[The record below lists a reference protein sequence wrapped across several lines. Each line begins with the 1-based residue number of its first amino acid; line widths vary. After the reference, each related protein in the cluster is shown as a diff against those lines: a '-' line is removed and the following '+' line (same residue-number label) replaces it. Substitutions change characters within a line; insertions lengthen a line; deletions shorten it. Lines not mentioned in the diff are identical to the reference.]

1 MATSTNKTA
10 AFAVKLIHKLC
21 RNTVTSRKTDCL
33 ELWFQQDGATCHTA
47 RATIDLLKDTLGDR
61 LISRFGSVNWPPRSC
76 DLTPLDCFL
85 WGYVKSLVYADKPQT
100 LDHLEDNI
108 RRVIADIRPQMLEK
122 VIENWTSRLDYYIR
136 ASRGSPMPEIIFK
149 ICNQSTLK
157 LEFGHKYG
165 FSHQLKLV
173 CKTCSEQKM
182 ECFTSP
188 RLEKKTNTSTPFD
201 VNVRA
206 VQAFLAISGGHAS
219 VEKFCMF
226 LNMPLMSSKTF
237 NEIKCYINSAY
248 SLASQTVLNYVHNS
262 VQNAYRKLDQNGSNT
277 ITDIA
282 VSFDGT
288 WLTRGHTS
296 QIGIGCVVDT
306 LTGYVIDYEIMSKY
320 CPTCI
325 SAKNELG
332 ETTAEYDVWYSGHK
346 NSCQINHV
354 GTSGAMEMKA
364 AAKIWS
370 RSEACGFRYTTLLS
384 DGTSLRNL
392 VKDWRAKGITLGG
405 KSYGSLKETTIKK
418 LTQYYQK
425 AILENKG
432 DIQGMKKSIY
442 ATLYHSIS
450 TDKNPMH
457 MKCPPGKDSWCF
469 YRRALAKG
477 EKPAPHKFNIGT
489 PINPDYLTKIVPI
502 YQRLAS
508 DSLLKGCARCL
519 TQNSNEFA

>member
-1 MATSTNKTA
+1 M
-10 AFAVKLIHKLC
+10 H
-21 RNTVTSRKTDCL
+21 
-33 ELWFQQDGATCHTA
+33 
-47 RATIDLLKDTLGDR
+47 
-61 LISRFGSVNWPPRSC
+61 
-76 DLTPLDCFL
+76 
-85 WGYVKSLVYADKPQT
+85 
-100 LDHLEDNI
+100 
-108 RRVIADIRPQMLEK
+108 
-122 VIENWTSRLDYYIR
+122 
-136 ASRGSPMPEIIFK
+136 
-149 ICNQSTLK
+149 
-157 LEFGHKYG
+157 
-165 FSHQLKLV
+165 
-173 CKTCSEQKM
+173 
-182 ECFTSP
+182 
-188 RLEKKTNTSTPFD
+188 
-201 VNVRA
+201 
-206 VQAFLAISGGHAS
+206 
-219 VEKFCMF
+219 
-226 LNMPLMSSKTF
+226 LMSSKTF

-248 SLASQTVLNYVHNS
+248 SLASQTVLNYVHNR

-296 QIGIGCVVDT
+296 QIGIGCVVDN

-332 ETTAEYDVWYSGHK
+332 ETTAEFDVWYSGHK

-354 GTSGAMEMKA
+354 GTSVAIEMKA

-370 RSEACGFRYTTLLS
+370 QSEACGFRYTTLLS
-384 DGTSLRNL
+384 DCDAKTHKFLNSLKIYGPDVEILKEECINHVNKRLGTSLRNL

-469 YRRALAKG
+469 FRRALAKG
-477 EKPAPHKFNIGT
+477 EKPAPHKFNIRT

-508 DSLLKGCARCL
+508 DSFLKGCARCL
-519 TQNSNEFA
+519 TQNSNESLHSVIWL

>member
-1 MATSTNKTA
+1 MQEKSVLEQENVADTYDGPSYIIVDKNA
-10 AFAVKLIHKLC
+10 LC
-21 RNTVTSRKTDCL
+21 D
-33 ELWFQQDGATCHTA
+33 
-47 RATIDLLKDTLGDR
+47 
-61 LISRFGSVNWPPRSC
+61 
-76 DLTPLDCFL
+76 
-85 WGYVKSLVYADKPQT
+85 
-100 LDHLEDNI
+100 
-108 RRVIADIRPQMLEK
+108 
-122 VIENWTSRLDYYIR
+122 
-136 ASRGSPMPEIIFK
+136 IFK
-149 ICNQSTLK
+149 YTFCGSCNQSTLK

-182 ECFTSP
+182 ECFTFP
-188 RLEKKTNTSTPFD
+188 RLEKKSNTSTPFD

-262 VQNAYRKLDQNGSNT
+262 VENAYRKLDQNGSNT

-384 DGTSLRNL
+384 DGDAKTHKFLNSPKIYGPDVEILKEECINHVSKRLGTSLRNL

-405 KSYGSLKETTIKK
+405 KSYGSLKETAIKK

-432 DIQGMKKSIY
+432 DI
-442 ATLYHSIS
+442 
-450 TDKNPMH
+450 
-457 MKCPPGKDSWCF
+457 
-469 YRRALAKG
+469 
-477 EKPAPHKFNIGT
+477 
-489 PINPDYLTKIVPI
+489 
-502 YQRLAS
+502 
-508 DSLLKGCARCL
+508 
-519 TQNSNEFA
+519 

>member
-1 MATSTNKTA
+1 MPRTKRKNKSS
-10 AFAVKLIHKLC
+10 KLIIQKRWC
-21 RNTVTSRKTDCL
+21 TKTKTENNMD
-33 ELWFQQDGATCHTA
+33 
-47 RATIDLLKDTLGDR
+47 
-61 LISRFGSVNWPPRSC
+61 ISEHNSNVAQLSS
-76 DLTPLDCFL
+76 DD
-85 WGYVKSLVYADKPQT
+85 S
-100 LDHLEDNI
+100 
-108 RRVIADIRPQMLEK
+108 
-122 VIENWTSRLDYYIR
+122 
-136 ASRGSPMPEIIFK
+136 IFK
-149 ICNQSTLK
+149 NERVSMQEKSVLEQENVDDTYDGPSYIIVDKNALCDVFKYTFCGSCNQSTLK

-165 FSHQLKLV
+165 FSHQLKLL

-188 RLEKKTNTSTPFD
+188 RLLKKIKYFYTFRCECSCCSS
-201 VNVRA
+201 
-206 VQAFLAISGGHAS
+206 ISCNQWGHAS
-219 VEKFCMF
+219 VEKCCMF

-277 ITDIA
+277 VTDIA

-370 RSEACGFRYTTLLS
+370 RSEACCFRYTTLLS
-384 DGTSLRNL
+384 DGETHKFLNSLKIYGADVEILKEECIKHTHVGKRLGTSLRNL
-392 VKDWRAKGITLGG
+392 VKDWRAKGIPLGG

-418 LTQYYQK
+418 TNEVLSESY
-425 AILENKG
+425 
-432 DIQGMKKSIY
+432 S
-442 ATLYHSIS
+442 
-450 TDKNPMH
+450 
-457 MKCPPGKDSWCF
+457 GK
-469 YRRALAKG
+469 
-477 EKPAPHKFNIGT
+477 
-489 PINPDYLTKIVPI
+489 
-502 YQRLAS
+502 
-508 DSLLKGCARCL
+508 
-519 TQNSNEFA
+519 